1 MEKDPAREYL
11 NSVLECRL
19 EARRIRRKLDA
30 LESRATSITSQL
42 SGMPRGGNSDR
53 NAVLAALA
61 DATDEYY
68 KRLAAAERR
77 ELEVAEFI
85 DSIDNRNYRIIL
97 RLRYLDR
104 KPWSKVL
111 TTLNASG
118 YAMNERWM
126 FKLHGKA
133 LDAAREK
140 YKEMTASD
148 ETGDP

>member
-85 DSIDNRNYRIIL
+85 DSIDNRSYRIIL

-118 YAMNERWM
+118 YSMNERWM